1 MLSIDLLFGKE
12 EEDVWGETMSA
23 PTFSYM
29 APRYQRL
36 WDNLRIKPGYDK
48 MFDAAA
54 ENVLAGMPRYKE
66 VFDITGVPPVWTGLT
81 HKMEGNCNFRT
92 HLHNGDPLSARTYH
106 VPKGRP
112 KAPPRS
118 GHFPYTWEES
128 AEDSL
133 VFQGYDKV
141 RDWTV
146 LRFLYLWEAYNGWGY
161 YYHGINSPYLWSFS
175 NNYTAGRYV
184 SDGVWSS
191 TSVSKQ
197 IGTACLLKWM
207 MAVDKNLEL
216 VPTSAPKADPV
227 TLALM
232 DGMVFNSASWENPDA
247 RCCDL
252 VDIA

>member
-1 MLSIDLLFGKE
+1 MA
-12 EEDVWGETMSA
+12 A
-23 PTFSYM
+23 PTFAVM
-29 APRYQRL
+29 APRYRRL
-36 WDNLRIKPGYDK
+36 LDDLRIKSGYDS

-54 ENVLAGMPRYKE
+54 KNVLGGMRRYRE
-66 VFDITGVPPVWTGLT
+66 VEEDTGVPAVWIGLT
-81 HKMEGNCNFRT
+81 HKMEGNCNFGT

-112 KAPPRS
+112 AALPRS
-118 GHFPYTWEES
+118 GKLPYTWEES
-128 AEDSL
+128 AEDAL
-133 VFQGYDKV
+133 RFQGYDRV
-141 RDWTV
+141 GDWQL
-146 LRFLYLWEAYNGWGY
+146 LRWLYLWEAYNGWGY

-207 MAVDKNLEL
+207 RAVDPNLSL
-216 VPTSAPKADPV
+216 DPV
-227 TLALM
+227 KPTVLSEAELSLQ
-232 DGMVFNSASWENPDA
+232 DGVVFNLASWENPEA

-252 VDIA
+252 EDSMLA

>member
-1 MLSIDLLFGKE
+1 
-12 EEDVWGETMSA
+12 
-23 PTFSYM
+23 
-29 APRYQRL
+29 
-36 WDNLRIKPGYDK
+36 
-48 MFDAAA
+48 
-54 ENVLAGMPRYKE
+54 
-66 VFDITGVPPVWTGLT
+66 
-81 HKMEGNCNFRT
+81 MEGNCNFKT

-112 KAPPRS
+112 KAAPRS

-207 MAVDKNLEL
+207 MSVDKNLEL
-216 VPTSAPKADPV
+216 VPSNAPVGDPV